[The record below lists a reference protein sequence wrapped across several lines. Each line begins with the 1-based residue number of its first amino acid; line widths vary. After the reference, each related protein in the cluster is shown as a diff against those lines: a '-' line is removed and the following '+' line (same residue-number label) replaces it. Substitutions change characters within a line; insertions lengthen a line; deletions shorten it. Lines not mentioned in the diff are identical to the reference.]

1 MALAAIGGWIAIFI
15 EPDVARPLTNDLD
28 VGIVQY
34 LFTKVPERGGR
45 HALQGAAT
53 SE

>member
-1 MALAAIGGWIAIFI
+1 MQLAGGSRFLSNLTSLG
-15 EPDVARPLTNDLD
+15 PDNDLD

-53 SE
+53 SD